1 MARLALTASTM
12 WLGPTAAWVS
22 GGVPTR
28 VLAKVIPP
36 KLLPT
41 LAVSRLRASSG
52 SRRGRVAGG
61 RGRPDGRRENRERK
75 RPMRGLLHCDAGW
88 LPGFGSEWG
97 SGSRGAVPP
106 CRPQGECRPGL
117 VALGD

>member
-61 RGRPDGRRENRERK
+61 RGRPDGRRGNRERE
-75 RPMRGLLHCDAGW
+75 RPLRGLLHCDAGW
-88 LPGFGSEWG
+88 VPVSAGEWDPGA
-97 SGSRGAVPP
+97 RGAVPP
-106 CRPQGECRPGL
+106 GWP
-117 VALGD
+117 